1 MWSLLLHMQRW
12 HIKFASPSDFYIFTF
27 ENKTT
32 QKKKTVAP
40 PKDLH
45 MWNLLNP
52 HVQLNPIPHFH
63 TWTVWKPCEPW
74 TPHVCHMKE
83 RHNFHVTHV
92 ICRRYHENT
101 TIWVNFSRVHSHL
114 NPVCPLV
121 CMNQSLLKYLLSGL
135 EVMEKTSN
143 YLPLKIHFSKVC
155 VCMWR
160 WVECVI
166 TGKTKRSILVHSEAD
181 LANNPLC
188 FVFFTH
194 EIMRP
199 PARIIRNQLNS
210 ISHIQLNY
218 SKQFCGIL
226 SKCTPWRLS
235 YWELWRRL
243 QKMKIKKMASLFI
256 SAEQEV
262 SSVMTPVWLK
272 VFKCCVRV
280 RSSSVL
286 LLEDRYCVNS

>member
-1 MWSLLLHMQRW
+1 MWKENTVTCEWEFPHVRFTFSHLNYTHSCSSHVDSNFYMWNPHFHLWNIRETHLPLTASHV
-12 HIKFASPSDFYIFTF
+12 KFASSHAKVTHKVCFFIWFLHFYIW
-27 ENKTT
+27 EQNNP
-32 QKKKTVAP
+32 KKKTAAP
-40 PKDLH
+40 PKDLY
-45 MWNLLNP
+45 MWILLNP

-101 TIWVNFSRVHSHL
+101 TIWVNSSRVHSHL

-155 VCMWR
+155 VCVWR

-188 FVFFTH
+188 FVFFY
-194 EIMRP
+194 
-199 PARIIRNQLNS
+199 AW
-210 ISHIQLNY
+210 NY
-218 SKQFCGIL
+218 AP
-226 SKCTPWRLS
+226 T
-235 YWELWRRL
+235 
-243 QKMKIKKMASLFI
+243 
-256 SAEQEV
+256 SA
-262 SSVMTPVWLK
+262 
-272 VFKCCVRV
+272 
-280 RSSSVL
+280 
-286 LLEDRYCVNS
+286 YN

>member
-1 MWSLLLHMQRW
+1 MWMRISSCEIYVFTPELHTFMFVTRRL
-12 HIKFASPSDFYIFTF
+12 KFSHVKHSRNTFAFDCFTCEVCFFIWFLHFYIW
-27 ENKTT
+27 EQNNP
-32 QKKKTVAP
+32 KKKTAAP
-40 PKDLH
+40 PKDLY
-45 MWNLLNP
+45 MWILLNP

-101 TIWVNFSRVHSHL
+101 TIWVNSSRVHSHL

-155 VCMWR
+155 VCVWR

-188 FVFFTH
+188 FVFFY
-194 EIMRP
+194 
-199 PARIIRNQLNS
+199 AW
-210 ISHIQLNY
+210 NY
-218 SKQFCGIL
+218 AP
-226 SKCTPWRLS
+226 T
-235 YWELWRRL
+235 
-243 QKMKIKKMASLFI
+243 
-256 SAEQEV
+256 SA
-262 SSVMTPVWLK
+262 
-272 VFKCCVRV
+272 
-280 RSSSVL
+280 
-286 LLEDRYCVNS
+286 YN